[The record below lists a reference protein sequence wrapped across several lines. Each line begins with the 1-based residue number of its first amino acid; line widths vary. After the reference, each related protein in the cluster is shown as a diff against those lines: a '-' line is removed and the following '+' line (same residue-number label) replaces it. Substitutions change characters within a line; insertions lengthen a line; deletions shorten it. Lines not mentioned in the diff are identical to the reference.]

1 MLRKL
6 QQHRLLAGVGEL
18 LVDAVRYVV
27 VMVVLVV
34 LLGYLARLA
43 AVAP

>member
-6 QQHRLLAGVGEL
+6 QQHPLLAVAGEV
-18 LVDAVRYVV
+18 LVDAVRYVA

-43 AVAP
+43 AGAP

>member
-6 QQHRLLAGVGEL
+6 QQHPLLAGVGKV
-18 LVDAVRYVV
+18 LVDAVRYVAV
-27 VMVVLVV
+27 LIVLVV

>member
-6 QQHRLLAGVGEL
+6 QKHPLLAGVGEV
-18 LVDAVRYVV
+18 LVDAVRYVA

-43 AVAP
+43 AGAP